1 MNETYSMNTNF
12 QCGTKMFHI
21 QTEFYKSSGKV
32 VTNIF
37 FQGNIV
43 KRIEKLPETEDISQ
57 EIKKQHEYI
66 LQKLQEALEKQK
78 KQTES
83 CTKSSYVHNEVKSE
97 GTTSSYSQGERL
109 IKKRSKP
116 GEKVIKKLITKKP
129 GKEIVNKLIE
139 KRPGEKALKRLI
151 EKKPG
156 KGLLGKLIEKKPGE
170 KAVKKLIERKP
181 GKELFEKLKEEK
193 PGKEFMEHFI
203 DLLKH

>member
-12 QCGTKMFHI
+12 QCGTKTFHV

-57 EIKKQHEYI
+57 EIKKQHEHI

-78 KQTES
+78 KQTEN
-83 CTKSSYVHNEVKSE
+83 CTKSNHVQNEAKSKKAA
-97 GTTSSYSQGERL
+97 SYSQGERFM
-109 IKKRSKP
+109 KKRSKP
-116 GEKVIKKLITKKP
+116 GEEVIKKLITRKP
-129 GKEIVNKLIE
+129 GKEVINKLIE
-139 KRPGEKALKRLI
+139 KRPGEEALKRLM

-156 KGLLGKLIEKKPGE
+156 KGLLDKLMEKRPGE
-170 KAVKKLIERKP
+170 EAVKKLMEKKP

-193 PGKEFMEHFI
+193 PGKEFIEHFI